1 MIEKIAQDILNRTNV
16 KLAGLSD
23 LFEKI
28 AAGNITNAMQLMQHI
43 GTQPMTMLNN
53 LRNSIQSGHFNGNL
67 EPLKKF
73 HNLFQKNT
81 ALQQAGNRNG
91 FTDFFNNYMSRATQA
106 AKPNVGNMAQAM
118 NNQRVQQ
125 AVQRSRIQ
133 AGTNG
138 IPYFGSYVR

>member
-1 MIEKIAQDILNRTNV
+1 MIEKIAQDILYRTNI

-28 AAGNITNAMQLMQHI
+28 AAGNITNAAQLMQHI

-73 HNLFQKNT
+73 HSLFQKNPT
-81 ALQQAGNRNG
+81 LQQAGNRNG
-91 FTDFFNNYMSRATQA
+91 FTNFFNNFMSQATQA
-106 AKPNVGNMAQAM
+106 AKPNMSNSMQNM
-118 NNQRVQQ
+118 NNQRIQQ
-125 AVQRSRIQ
+125 AVQRSRVQ

-138 IPYFGSYVR
+138 IPYFGNYVR

>member
-1 MIEKIAQDILNRTNV
+1 MIEKIAQDILDRANI

-28 AAGNITNAMQLMQHI
+28 AAGNITNAAQLMQHI

-73 HNLFQKNT
+73 HSLYQKNP

-91 FTDFFNNYMSRATQA
+91 FTNFFNNFMSQATQA
-106 AKPNVGNMAQAM
+106 AKPNMGNAMQNM
-118 NNQRVQQ
+118 NNQRLQSALQ
-125 AVQRSRIQ
+125 KSRIG
-133 AGTNG
+133 ANTTGM
-138 IPYFGSYVR
+138 PYFGNFVR

>member
-1 MIEKIAQDILNRTNV
+1 MIEKIAQDILNRANI
-16 KLAGLSD
+16 KLAGLSE

-28 AAGNITNAMQLMQHI
+28 AAGNITNAAQLMQHI
-43 GTQPMTMLNN
+43 GTQPMAMLNN

-73 HNLFQKNT
+73 HSLFQKNP

-91 FTDFFNNYMSRATQA
+91 FTSFFNNFMSQATQA
-106 AKPNVGNMAQAM
+106 AKPNTGNIAQAM
-118 NNQRVQQ
+118 NNQRIQQ

-138 IPYFGSYVR
+138 IPYFGSYVK